1 MNEVKYLLIC
11 LKEVMISEVCE
22 KLHRDA
28 IMFKTKQI
36 IMFIETAVIKGG
48 RAFLAS
54 PVENRMNT
62 SLRM

>member
-1 MNEVKYLLIC
+1 
-11 LKEVMISEVCE
+11 
-22 KLHRDA
+22 
-28 IMFKTKQI
+28 MFKTKQI
-36 IMFIETAVIKGG
+36 ITFIETAVIKGG